1 MVVRGL
7 TARRRAALLPLLP
20 LVALLLALGP
30 APQKTTTQ
38 FPLGVACGDM
48 TADSAV
54 LWTRTDRPTA
64 LVAEIDRRPDFAAA
78 RRLSADAAPASDL
91 TVHTAATDLA
101 AGTLY
106 YYRFRAADGGLS
118 ATGSCRTAYA
128 PDQPARVTFA
138 FSGDTDWIWRPYP
151 LLRALNRE
159 PLDFFLFL
167 GDLIYEWTSD
177 DVPFLDRP
185 VAETLAEYRELY
197 RRTRSPRPEAPARN
211 ELRETYER
219 FGQYS
224 LFDNHEI
231 GLSRADPAAPPYT
244 EGGAPA
250 PQHGIRYV
258 NQTSGFRERVQ
269 AYVEYQPVR
278 AERVVGSGDP
288 RLEGTGRYYYAQ
300 QWGRDAILIVTD
312 DRSYRDAELPAA
324 DDPRADS
331 AERTILGRP
340 QLAWLEETL
349 VDAQARGVT
358 WKLVVVSSPIQEL
371 GNAGEVGLNLD
382 LPKTWAGGYRY
393 ERDRLLQFI
402 DERGIDNVVFLT
414 TDYHFTQ
421 VNNLRYHA
429 RPGDPSSSRRPARN
443 AWEIIDGPIG
453 AFPVVPAVG
462 AALDGK
468 SGRAVDRAVVATLN
482 GDAPSADARFRGL
495 QAAGLDPVGLEPDF
509 PGLVLES
516 IVSADGAAGVWEA
529 AAFASYNSFT
539 YAVLTVDGP
548 LLTVR
553 VVGQPATS
561 EAELKTAAGLAR
573 YLADEPRTL
582 FGFQVRAQ

>member
-1 MVVRGL
+1 TSRTPARTTPRCTRTSPTHRSTAIVRPWKSSSRPTRAPPITAWPTPSTTASCARSRPAGWNANCMVVRGL

-244 EGGAPA
+244 EGGAP
-250 PQHGIRYV
+250 PPSMV
-258 NQTSGFRERVQ
+258 F
-269 AYVEYQPVR
+269 
-278 AERVVGSGDP
+278 
-288 RLEGTGRYYYAQ
+288 
-300 QWGRDAILIVTD
+300 VT
-312 DRSYRDAELPAA
+312 
-324 DDPRADS
+324 
-331 AERTILGRP
+331 
-340 QLAWLEETL
+340 
-349 VDAQARGVT
+349 
-358 WKLVVVSSPIQEL
+358 
-371 GNAGEVGLNLD
+371 
-382 LPKTWAGGYRY
+382 
-393 ERDRLLQFI
+393 
-402 DERGIDNVVFLT
+402 
-414 TDYHFTQ
+414 
-421 VNNLRYHA
+421 
-429 RPGDPSSSRRPARN
+429 
-443 AWEIIDGPIG
+443 
-453 AFPVVPAVG
+453 
-462 AALDGK
+462 
-468 SGRAVDRAVVATLN
+468 
-482 GDAPSADARFRGL
+482 
-495 QAAGLDPVGLEPDF
+495 
-509 PGLVLES
+509 
-516 IVSADGAAGVWEA
+516 
-529 AAFASYNSFT
+529 
-539 YAVLTVDGP
+539 
-548 LLTVR
+548 
-553 VVGQPATS
+553 
-561 EAELKTAAGLAR
+561 
-573 YLADEPRTL
+573 
-582 FGFQVRAQ
+582 